1 MARPVAERAFDQDA
15 LSYGYGVIIEDVDG
29 HTYLAHDNDS
39 LQNGPYRVNRSGNGV
54 GCILAT
60 ASPGNC
66 AGNRR

>member
-39 LQNGPYRVNRSGNGV
+39 LQNGPYRVNRSGNGRWLHLSY
-54 GCILAT
+54 GLT
-60 ASPGNC
+60 
-66 AGNRR
+66 RKLRW